1 MFPWREFKMY
11 YFFGFSSC
19 TCFPGKCGYPE
30 FCRLGSIH
38 WLIVTLLHHALNT
51 NHCCIRVILRHSHC
65 SLIGHIMVFSL
76 CSFFLLFVLVHPNF
90 TVFFY
95 LRMEDSE
102 FPLALVLNHTPSST
116 DLMSAFFPC
125 EVFRSA
131 PLECC
136 LTWWSTHGVCLHEIA
151 YCILCC
157 CL

>member
-1 MFPWREFKMY
+1 MDCYTPTSCSEYKSLLYTSDLMPLTLFPHR
-11 YFFGFSSC
+11 
-19 TCFPGKCGYPE
+19 
-30 FCRLGSIH
+30 
-38 WLIVTLLHHALNT
+38 
-51 NHCCIRVILRHSHC
+51 SHY
-65 SLIGHIMVFSL
+65 GFSL

-95 LRMEDSE
+95 LRAEDSE

-136 LTWWSTHGVCLHEIA
+136 LT
-151 YCILCC
+151 
-157 CL
+157 

>member
-1 MFPWREFKMY
+1 MIFL
-11 YFFGFSSC
+11 GFSSC

-30 FCRLGSIH
+30 SCRLGSIH
-38 WLIVTLLHHALNT
+38 WWIVPLLHHARNT
-51 NHCCIRVILRHSHC
+51 NHCSIRVILCH
-65 SLIGHIMVFSL
+65 SL
-76 CSFFLLFVLVHPNF
+76 CSLTVHIIVSAFAHFSCYLCLFIL
-90 TVFFY
+90 TSLYFFY
-95 LRMEDSE
+95 LRTEDSE